1 MLDSMASIFLPI
13 AYWFKDIIQA
23 IGYPGIFL
31 AMLIEG
37 VFTPIPSEVIMP
49 FAGHLAATS
58 PDFNILLVI
67 LVGSLGA
74 VLGATG
80 AYYIGYSLGRPFI
93 RRYGKYFRLKE
104 EHIEK
109 AEVWF
114 KKYGAVAVFV
124 GHSLPGIRSFI
135 SFPAGIG
142 KMKLHIF
149 MILTFAGAMVWNSV
163 LALLGYFYGQS
174 VFDLAETF
182 EHFDLAIILI
192 ALVVFISYILWRRK
206 KRQAE

>member
-1 MLDSMASIFLPI
+1 MPSIFLPL
-13 AYWFKDIIQA
+13 AYWFTDLIRT
-23 IGYPGIFL
+23 IGYPGIFF

-49 FAGHLAATS
+49 FAGYLAATT
-58 PDFNILLVI
+58 PDFNIILVI

-93 RRYGKYFRLKE
+93 RRYGKWFRLKE

-109 AEVWF
+109 AEDWF
-114 KKYGAVAVFV
+114 KKYGDLAVFV
-124 GHSLPGIRSFI
+124 GHSVPGIRSFI
-135 SFPAGIG
+135 SFPAGIA
-142 KMKLHIF
+142 KMRLRNF
-149 MILTFAGAMVWNSV
+149 MIFTFAGAMVWNTV
-163 LALLGYFYGQS
+163 LALLGFFLGQG
-174 VFDLAETF
+174 VFALAETF
-182 EHFDLAIILI
+182 EYFDLAIILI
-192 ALVVFISYILWRRK
+192 VLIAFIAYILWRRK

>member
-1 MLDSMASIFLPI
+1 MASIFLPI
-13 AYWFKDIIQA
+13 AYWFSDIIRA

-37 VFTPIPSEVIMP
+37 IFTPIPSEIIMP

-58 PDFNILLVI
+58 PDFNIFLVI

-80 AYYIGYSLGRPFI
+80 AYYIGYRLGRPFI
-93 RRYGKYFRLKE
+93 RKYGKYFRLRE

-124 GHSLPGIRSFI
+124 GHSVPGIRSFI

-142 KMKLHIF
+142 KMRLPIF
-149 MILTFAGAMVWNSV
+149 MVFTFAGAMVWNTV
-163 LALLGYFYGQS
+163 LALLGYFLGEQ
-174 VFDLAETF
+174 VFDLAEAF
-182 EHFDLAIILI
+182 EYFDIAIIIIVLVIFI
-192 ALVVFISYILWRRK
+192 AYILWRRK
-206 KRQAE
+206 KRQAA